1 MRVACGT
8 RRIGTSAIPFQSTRT
23 RKNVMED
30 QFSDPTFTEARKLIQ
45 TAVNSTYAMQHAK
58 SVAIRKQLLEAAI
71 QKVVESKTFY
81 ISDVRDI
88 AAMNNRPLDSRS
100 KLHEQLNILNCR
112 EFRRM
117 RAGVLELLPLMIHR
131 ATGVPE
137 ERFNSLLEHGRAER
151 PAASTEP
158 VPALPA
164 TTPPA
169 LTAPAAVAS
178 AVPAMPA
185 PETAVEE
192 ARRAVETP
200 AEQRA
205 VEPLVER
212 RALQKLPVIDTPA
225 EGRRWPL
232 LASLALNA
240 ALVTALALALQGGRS
255 QPARALPAA
264 AAHPAGAAQK
274 TASGPRYLVDSVL
287 HTRSPADALA
297 KLASVLP
304 AERDGGNVRY
314 QVMVQVEQMSN

>member
-1 MRVACGT
+1 
-8 RRIGTSAIPFQSTRT
+8 
-23 RKNVMED
+23 MED
-30 QFSDPTFTEARKLIQ
+30 QFSDPAFTEARKLIQ
-45 TAVNSTYAMQHAK
+45 SAVNSTYAMQHAK

-71 QKVVESKTFY
+71 QKLTESKTFY

-137 ERFNSLLEHGRAER
+137 ERFLSLLEHGRAER
-151 PAASTEP
+151 PAASMEP

-164 TTPPA
+164 STPPA
-169 LTAPAAVAS
+169 LTAPALTASPAVMAATP
-178 AVPAMPA
+178 AVPT
-185 PETAVEE
+185 PEAAVEE

-200 AEQRA
+200 LDQRA
-205 VEPLVER
+205 LEPLVER
-212 RALQKLPVIDTPA
+212 RALQDLPVIETPT

-240 ALVTALALALQGGRS
+240 ALATALALALQGGKP
-255 QPARALPAA
+255 QPAKALPAA

-274 TASGPRYLVDSVL
+274 TASGQRYLVDSVL
-287 HTRSPADALA
+287 HTRSPADALG

-304 AERDGGNVRY
+304 AERDGGNARY
-314 QVMVQVEQMSN
+314 QVTVQIEQMSN